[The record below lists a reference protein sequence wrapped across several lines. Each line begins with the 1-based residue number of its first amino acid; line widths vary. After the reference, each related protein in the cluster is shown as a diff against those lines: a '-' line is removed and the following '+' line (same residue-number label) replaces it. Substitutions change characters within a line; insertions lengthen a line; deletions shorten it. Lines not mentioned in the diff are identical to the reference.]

1 MNQLEEFKALGLSDD
16 ILTAIAKKGFETPSA
31 IQSLTIPHLL
41 TTDKDIIAQAQTG
54 TGKTAAFGLPI
65 IQMLTSR
72 RNIPQAIVLV
82 PTRELA
88 LQVTQELISFNTH
101 DLSIA
106 PIYGGASM
114 TEQLRRLKKGI
125 DIVVGT
131 PGRILD
137 HIRRGTLDLSA
148 IAYLVLDE
156 ADEMLN
162 MGFIEDI
169 EEIMHA
175 MTGPK
180 RVLLFSATMPDRIA
194 ALARN
199 YMHDPDLLKVESQ
212 HVTTDLTNQI
222 YFEVRE
228 ADKFDAMTRIID
240 IEPDFYGIVFCRT
253 KIGVD
258 EVATRLVTQGYSAE
272 GLHGDVSQAQRE
284 KILRKFRDKAVNIL
298 VATDVA
304 ARGIDVSN
312 LSHVINY
319 SLPQDSESYVHRIG
333 RTGRA
338 GNQGTAIT
346 FISGAELRRFNWM
359 MRDIKADIK
368 RETLPSPQDIVAMK
382 RAKIKDD
389 LQEIVANE
397 SYGDYADIAAE
408 LLESYAP
415 DVALGALLRLA
426 FRSELDQSN
435 YPEIRSFSVDRKGK
449 ARLFLALGGRDGYT
463 ARRIVEMLK
472 RKCGLRDKN
481 IDDVRVFENYSL
493 VSVPFSDA
501 EAVVGQLNASGG
513 RRRIAKIDGSDAE
526 NGGGKRRRPATEGRN
541 GGEGASGSESA
552 GEPRSE
558 TRGRRK
564 AGQPEGAEEFRSERR
579 PRRETAETA
588 DDAGERRPVTRS
600 RKKAENDWNASPA
613 GGNDGFDWEA
623 FQRYDDAAAWEK
635 PKRGG
640 GTRSVRRSGRPVTT
654 GRQAAPKR
662 IAAKGR
668 KR

>member
-1 MNQLEEFKALGLSDD
+1 MINEADFSALGLSEEM
-16 ILTAIAKKGFETPSA
+16 LAAVQAKGFETPTS
-31 IQSLTIPHLL
+31 IQRLTIPRLL
-41 TTDKDIIAQAQTG
+41 SGENDIIAQSQTG

-65 IQMLTSR
+65 LQQIEPSKEGVQS
-72 RNIPQAIVLV
+72 IILV

-88 LQVTQELISFNTH
+88 VQAAEELLSYNRERR
-101 DLSIA
+101 LSITA
-106 PIYGGASM
+106 IYGGAAMS
-114 TEQLRRLKKGI
+114 EQLRRLSRGV

-131 PGRILD
+131 PGRVLD
-137 HIRRGTLDLSA
+137 HIRRGTLKLDKVRF
-148 IAYLVLDE
+148 LVLDE

-162 MGFIEDI
+162 MGFVEDV
-169 EEIMHA
+169 EEIMGH
-175 MTGPK
+175 TGEDR
-180 RVLLFSATMPDRIA
+180 RVLLFSATMPERIIRLSEA
-194 ALARN
+194 YMRN
-199 YMHDPDLLKVESQ
+199 TEVLRVESQ
-212 HVTTDLTNQI
+212 HLTADLTNQI

-258 EVATRLVTQGYSAE
+258 EVATRLVAQGYSAE

-415 DVALGALLRLA
+415 DVALGAL

-513 RRRIAKIDGSDAE
+513 RRRIAKIDGSDAD

-588 DDAGERRPVTRS
+588 DDAGERRSVTRS